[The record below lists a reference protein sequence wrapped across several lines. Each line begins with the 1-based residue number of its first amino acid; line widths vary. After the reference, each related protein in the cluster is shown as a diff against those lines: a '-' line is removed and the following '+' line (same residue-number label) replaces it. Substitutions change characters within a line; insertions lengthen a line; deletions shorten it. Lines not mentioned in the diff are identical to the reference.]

1 MDGGMPPAAIL
12 ALDVRARAAVS
23 GAAARMRLILGVFGV
38 AVVLIV
44 VWVILWVM
52 GTRNTKD
59 SDEN

>member
-1 MDGGMPPAAIL
+1 
-12 ALDVRARAAVS
+12 
-23 GAAARMRLILGVFGV
+23 MRLILGVFGV